1 MFVPIDETRPSFK
14 SYTLILPAISV
25 GNVGQ
30 LAADLIISTLQ
41 LQKIGYFHTD
51 GLIPMVGNN
60 PYATSAENANDLST
74 NAEVYCSKDLKLT
87 VLQIRAP
94 ILQTKIK
101 QFRKSIV
108 SWIKSSGFSKTVL
121 LSSSHAYQRDDQQLE
136 GTPLRYLLSPALQ
149 QEAGPRIK
157 ELEWREME
165 KVCAFPG
172 ISDSEQRLFIPGG
185 GITKG
190 LYTDCCNEDIPMAVV
205 LMFCSEGDNIPDA
218 FALGNYLNDWL
229 HLLSKSAQ
237 GSPQWNIPPSW
248 KLLFGGGIPPAI
260 F

>member
-1 MFVPIDETRPSFK
+1 MFVPTDETQPSFK
-14 SYTLILPAISV
+14 GYTLILPAVSV

-41 LQKIGYFHTD
+41 LQKVGYFYSD
-51 GLIPMVGNN
+51 CLIPMIGNN
-60 PYATSAENANDLST
+60 PFATSAEDATDLST
-74 NAEVYCSKDLKLT
+74 NAEVYSSKNMKLS

-108 SWIKSSGFSKTVL
+108 SWIKASGFSKTIL

-136 GTPLRYLLSPALQ
+136 GTSLRYLLSPALQ
-149 QEAGPRIK
+149 PEVGQRLK
-157 ELEWREME
+157 ELEWKEME
-165 KVCAFPG
+165 KVCVFPG
-172 ISDSEQRLFIPGG
+172 ISDSEQRLYIPGG

-205 LMFCSEGDNIPDA
+205 LIFCSEGDNIPDA
-218 FALGNYLNDWL
+218 YALGNYLNDWL
-229 HLLSKSAQ
+229 QLLSKSAQ
-237 GSPQWNIPPSW
+237 GSAQWTVPPSW
-248 KLLFGGGIPPAI
+248 KLLFGSGVPPAI